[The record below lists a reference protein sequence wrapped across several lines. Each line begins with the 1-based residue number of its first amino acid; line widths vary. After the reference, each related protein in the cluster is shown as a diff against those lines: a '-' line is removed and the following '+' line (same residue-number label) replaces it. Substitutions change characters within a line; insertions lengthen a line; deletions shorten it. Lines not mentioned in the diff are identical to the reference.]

1 MAELQYIG
9 KPARR
14 VDAAD
19 KVTGRA
25 RYVADYRLPGM
36 LYARCLRSELPHAR
50 IVHLDTQPAL
60 QVPGVVAAITN
71 ADFANEGRFGFPVSD
86 QYMLA
91 RDKVRHVGE
100 AIVAIAAESP
110 EAAAAGIRAI
120 VCELEMLPAVF
131 DSERALAPD
140 APQIGP
146 DRSDGRHPNFLHS
159 EIVRQG
165 EPLAALKD
173 CAVTLD
179 EKYSVTQQEHAY
191 LETEG
196 TLAIPTADGGVVVY
210 ASNQSP
216 FINKG
221 NLADV
226 LGLPADR
233 VRVIQPPVGGSFGG
247 KDDLN
252 YQASAQC
259 AALALKTG
267 RPVKM
272 TFSREESMIASYKRD
287 GMRMQ
292 VWLGATRDGRLK
304 ACKFEGLLDSGA
316 YASQSVFTAWRA
328 AIHTMGAYRYD
339 DCHVDINSVYTN
351 NGYAGAFR
359 GFGNTE
365 VCFAIEQAV
374 DELAD
379 KLRMDPIDFRL
390 RNCLHLGDET
400 AFGQRLDESVGLPE
414 CLQAVRKAS
423 DWDRKRDAFAQQ
435 GSNPVRRGIGVAA
448 LFHGTSLGAEGAD
461 YASST
466 IAVEGD
472 YAIVL
477 TSGLTDFGTGSRTVF
492 TLIAAEELGV
502 HPDRIRML
510 RPDTNTAIESGP
522 TVASRSTMLGGNA
535 ARLAAQNLR
544 QTLDFAA
551 ADLLGCAVHQLVRA
565 GEAYIGPSE
574 ELIAWEKIVD
584 HTHEMGLT
592 PSAHGRWTA
601 PRIHWDSKTGRGFA
615 YVAYHFGAQVAEVE
629 VDMRTGKTNVV
640 DFWAAHDLGTTIFP
654 AGAVGQVYGGIAQGL
669 GYALMEEAR
678 FSDGYLQAT
687 NFDTYLIPTAK
698 DVPDITCILLEKP
711 YSKGP
716 FGAKNV
722 AEPALVP
729 TAPAICNPIAHAT
742 GRRVRDLP
750 ANLERVLLGHELAH
764 ADGGLSCKNGLH
776 LG

>member
-50 IVHLDTQPAL
+50 IVRLDTQPAL

-100 AIVAIAAESP
+100 AIAAVAAESP

-120 VCELEMLPAVF
+120 VCEFEVLPAVF

-179 EKYSVTQQEHAY
+179 EKYSVIQQEHAY

-196 TLAIPTADGGVVVY
+196 ALAIPTADGGIVVY

-226 LGLPADR
+226 LGLPQDR

-272 TFSREESMIASYKRD
+272 TFAREESMIASYKRD

-292 VWLGATRDGRLK
+292 VQLGATRDGRLK
-304 ACKFEGLLDSGA
+304 ACKFKGLLDSGA

-328 AIHTMGAYRYD
+328 AIHAMGAYRYD

-466 IAVEGD
+466 IAVEGN

-502 HPDRIRML
+502 HPDRIHML

-722 AEPALVP
+722 AEPRWCRPPQPSAMRSRTP
-729 TAPAICNPIAHAT
+729 PAGVCAIYLRTWSVSFSAT
-742 GRRVRDLP
+742 
-750 ANLERVLLGHELAH
+750 
-764 ADGGLSCKNGLH
+764 S
-776 LG
+776 